1 MRRHSTS
8 LAPREMQRLTTV
20 RQYYFLI
27 RMSQMKNKKT
37 KILIIPTAG
46 EEVGYQNFH
55 TFLIGM

>member
-8 LAPREMQRLTTV
+8 LASREMQRLTTV

-27 RMSQMKNKKT
+27 RMSQMKTKT
-37 KILIIPTAG
+37 KELIIPTAG

-55 TFLIGM
+55 AFLIGM

>member
-1 MRRHSTS
+1 MRKHSTS

-27 RMSQMKNKKT
+27 RMSQIKT
-37 KILIIPTAG
+37 KKILIIPTAG
-46 EEVGYQNFH
+46 EEVEYQNFH

>member
-27 RMSQMKNKKT
+27 RMSQMKNKNKNKNT
-37 KILIIPTAG
+37 D
-46 EEVGYQNFH
+46 H
-55 TFLIGM
+55 TNCW